1 MRKLTRMLSA
11 GLACVALTLA
21 AGCGGAG
28 DEGASNKPV
37 DPELLVSNP
46 SEALGE
52 SVERFEDEVQ
62 SVEARFSFDMDI
74 GGFAIGADGT
84 FAYRAPES
92 VHMTME
98 MSGGDGEY
106 FDLGELGEFEVLIL
120 GDDIYMNTGFTG
132 WTTMSLDDLGED
144 SDSLERLAES
154 HAPFD
159 YQGLVDEV
167 GATVEYLGDTTVD
180 GKTYTRLRV
189 TTDIGSLLDSVT
201 DSLGESGLDDSLFP
215 VDLSA
220 PMTME
225 VLMDPATMLPYTF
238 EASADFGSAGQPA
251 SFTMAFK
258 FFDYNGPV
266 DIPEA
271 PENAVPFEDA
281 VGDAFGDLGYE
292 E

>member
-21 AGCGGAG
+21 AGCGGGG
-28 DEGASNKPV
+28 DEGASNEPV
-37 DPELLVSNP
+37 DSELLVSNP
-46 SEALGE
+46 SEALGA

-189 TTDIGSLLDSVT
+189 TTDIGSLLESVT

-238 EASADFGSAGQPA
+238 DASADFGSAGQPA